1 MRGSQYATSITNFR
15 MRGWLQSSSD
25 HPMHED
31 QEDAWSQN
39 PKVHNTQQLLEE
51 DDLVLR
57 TLSLEHNLLEQGLLN
72 AYATCVLVDG
82 S

>member
-1 MRGSQYATSITNFR
+1 

-31 QEDAWSQN
+31 QEDAWLQN

-51 DDLVLR
+51 DDPRLR

-72 AYATCVLVDG
+72 AYATCVYVDG

>member
-1 MRGSQYATSITNFR
+1 
-15 MRGWLQSSSD
+15 
-25 HPMHED
+25 MHED

-51 DDLVLR
+51 DDPRLR
-57 TLSLEHNLLEQGLLN
+57 TSSFEHNLLEQGLLN
-72 AYATCVLVDG
+72 AYATCVYVDG